1 MRRNYLWN
9 CVPAMIALAVL
20 AGCSYDASESAG
32 SGENDEETNCEE
44 PKCEENDCVVSQ
56 CGDGKLTSGELCE
69 GDQFAEGV
77 KVCPGDMIEVPDP
90 VYTCTNTCMVDISKA
105 CVSSQCGD
113 GKLTS
118 GELCEGD
125 QFAEGVKVC
134 PGDMIEVPD
143 PVYTCT
149 NTCMGDISK
158 ACVSSV
164 CGDGKLTGLEPCD
177 GDLFREDAKVCPDG
191 KTKIEGRDLFS
202 CNLCTIDASYA
213 CYGNGEKVPKLYFSE
228 LRVEVEDG
236 SSTASHL
243 YVEIGNLGSETTLND
258 CKLVGL
264 NLDENDNTK
273 LSSTY
278 AFEYPLNGV
287 LGNTAFDP
295 HNVLNICYESKEG
308 WLKSKYGEETASTRE
323 ECENE
328 ADKISFGYYKCI
340 ADYCLDNDNTKVDEC
355 IKFNCG
361 ENNSD
366 NYLDKCMTSVHYKTI
381 ESACDIVIPV
391 SDNNLLLTVTRSTYK
406 SEKFWG
412 LGLVCGDG
420 MHDVFRVLDTPNAYN
435 GWQRWCPKL
444 NDLSSIEATGETIYS
459 TSEEYWGTSPKSLA
473 SSADNYPSYDYA
485 YCAGIVIN

>member
-9 CVPAMIALAVL
+9 CVPAMIALAAL

-56 CGDGKLTSGELCE
+56 CGDGKLTSGEFCE

-90 VYTCTNTCMVDISKA
+90 VYTCTNTCMV
-105 CVSSQCGD
+105 
-113 GKLTS
+113 
-118 GELCEGD
+118 
-125 QFAEGVKVC
+125 
-134 PGDMIEVPD
+134 
-143 PVYTCT
+143 
-149 NTCMGDISK
+149 DISK

-278 AFEYPLNGV
+278 AFEYPLKGV

-308 WLKSKYGEETASTRE
+308 WLKSKYGEVKASTRE

-328 ADKISFGYYKCI
+328 ASIISYNYYKCI
-340 ADYCLDNDNTKVDEC
+340 ADYCLDNTNVDEC
-355 IKFNCG
+355 IEYYCG
-361 ENNSD
+361 EDESD
-366 NYLDKCMTSVHYKTI
+366 NHLDECWTSVHYKTI

-459 TSEEYWGTSPKSLA
+459 TSEEYWGTSSNNSLA